1 MRRESLIEQLG
12 WLCAAMGLA
21 LILTVIVTLPSGAPP
36 FETIITLFKGGLG
49 SISKIGRVL
58 ASWVPLTLCAVGL
71 LVPFTARLWNIG
83 VEGQVIMGAIFCT
96 AALRPF
102 DEGGATQ
109 IALAIVAGMA
119 GGAFWALL
127 SGLLRVFGR
136 VHEIFSGLGLNFVA
150 LGVTLWLIF
159 GPWKRPG
166 VASMSGTE
174 PLDISLWLPRIGSM
188 SVSWAGLALTLAAIA
203 FIYVLLHRTQWGLK
217 LRAVGENPK
226 AATLFSLGP
235 RRRLLQAFMLCGAF
249 AGMAGAVQVLGV
261 YHRLLPNI
269 SSNYG
274 YTALLVGMMASF
286 RLPLVPFICLFFAVL
301 NVGSIQLPLQLGLD
315 SSLSGVIQGVQWS
328 FPCSL
333 FRDSDSGSNRER
345 RPIKWTTHS
354 L

>member
-1 MRRESLIEQLG
+1 MKRDSLLTQLG
-12 WLCAAMGLA
+12 WLCAALGLA
-21 LILTVIVTLPSGAPP
+21 LVLTVIVTLPSGAPP
-36 FETIITLFKGGLG
+36 FETIFTLFKGGVG
-49 SISKIGRVL
+49 SLSKIGRVL

-83 VEGQVIMGAIFCT
+83 VEGQVVMGAIFCT

-102 DEGGATQ
+102 DEGGMTQ
-109 IALAIVAGMA
+109 IAFAIIAGMA

-166 VASMSGTE
+166 VASMSGTQ
-174 PLDISLWLPRIGSM
+174 PLDPSLWLPRLGTL
-188 SVSWAGLALTLAAIA
+188 SVSWVGLGLAVAAIVA
-203 FIYVLLHRTQWGLK
+203 IYILLYRSQWGLK

-226 AATLFSLGP
+226 AATLFALGP
-235 RRRLLQAFMLCGAF
+235 RRRLLQAFMVCGAF
-249 AGMAGAVQVLGV
+249 AGMAGATQVLSV
-261 YHRLLPNI
+261 YHRLLPSI

-286 RLPLVPFICLFFAVL
+286 RLGLVPFICLFFAIL

-315 SSLSGVIQGVQWS
+315 SSLSGVIQGIMVL
-328 FPCSL
+328 SL
-333 FRDSDSGSNRER
+333 FIIQGLRLWLKQREV
-345 RPIKWTTHS
+345 S
-354 L
+354 S

>member
-1 MRRESLIEQLG
+1 MNKESLLTQIG
-12 WLCAAMGLA
+12 WLLAAIGLA

-36 FETIITLFKGGLG
+36 FETIYVLFKGGLG
-49 SISKIGRVL
+49 SMSKIGRVL
-58 ASWVPLTLCAVGL
+58 AGWVPLTLCAVGL

-102 DEGGATQ
+102 PDGGDAFH
-109 IALAIVAGMA
+109 IALAMGAAML
-119 GGAFWALL
+119 GGALWALL
-127 SGLLRVFGR
+127 AGLLRVFGR

-166 VASMSGTE
+166 VASMSGTQ
-174 PLDISLWLPRIGSM
+174 PLDVSLWLPRLGKL
-188 SVSWAGLALTLAAIA
+188 SVSWVALAVTITALVI
-203 FIYVLLHRTQWGLK
+203 IGILLHRSEWGLK

-235 RRRLLQAFMLCGAF
+235 RRRLLQAFMICGAL
-249 AGMAGAVQVLGV
+249 AGLAGAIQVLGV
-261 YHRLLPNI
+261 YHRLLPAI

-286 RLPLVPFICLFFAVL
+286 RLPLVPFICLFFAIL
-301 NVGSIQLPLQLGLD
+301 NVGSIQLPLQMGLD
-315 SSLSGVIQGVQWS
+315 SSLSGVIQGIMVL
-328 FPCSL
+328 SL
-333 FRDSDSGSNRER
+333 FIVQGIRLILKRKQEAD
-345 RPIKWTTHS
+345 
-354 L
+354 

>member
-1 MRRESLIEQLG
+1 MNRESLLTQIG
-12 WLCAAMGLA
+12 WFFAALGLA
-21 LILTVIVTLPSGAPP
+21 LVLTVIVCLPSGAPP
-36 FETIITLFKGGLG
+36 LETIYVLFKGGLG
-49 SISKIGRVL
+49 SMSKIGRVL
-58 ASWVPLTLCAVGL
+58 AGWVPLTLCAVGL

-102 DEGGATQ
+102 D
-109 IALAIVAGMA
+109 A
-119 GGAFWALL
+119 GGAMHIAWALAFAMLGGALWALL
-127 SGLLRVFGR
+127 AGMLRVFGR

-166 VASMSGTE
+166 VASMSGTQ
-174 PLDISLWLPRIGSM
+174 PLNFSLWLPRLGKL
-188 SVSWAGLALTLAAIA
+188 SVSWVALALTLTAIVV
-203 FIYVLLHRTQWGLK
+203 IGILLYRSEWGLK

-235 RRRLLQAFMLCGAF
+235 RRRLLQSFMICGAL
-249 AGMAGAVQVLGV
+249 AGLAGAIQVLGV
-261 YHRLLPNI
+261 YHRLLPAI

-301 NVGSIQLPLQLGLD
+301 NVGSIQLPLQMGLD
-315 SSLSGVIQGVQWS
+315 SSLSGVIQGVMVL
-328 FPCSL
+328 SL
-333 FRDSDSGSNRER
+333 FIIQGVRLWLKQRKEAD
-345 RPIKWTTHS
+345 
-354 L
+354 

>member
-1 MRRESLIEQLG
+1 MNRDSFLEQLM
-12 WLCAAMGLA
+12 WLGAAVLLA
-21 LILTVIVTLPSGAPP
+21 LLLTIIVMLPSGASP
-36 FETIITLFKGGLG
+36 FETIYVLFKGGVG
-49 SISKIGRVL
+49 SMSKIGRVL

-71 LVPFTARLWNIG
+71 LIPFTARLWNIG
-83 VEGQVIMGAIFCT
+83 VEGQVIMGAIFAT

-102 DEGGATQ
+102 DDGGALQ
-109 IALAIVAGMA
+109 IALAIGAAMI
-119 GGAFWALL
+119 GGALWALL
-127 SGLLRVFGR
+127 AGLLRVFGR

-174 PLDISLWLPRIGSM
+174 PIDISMWLPRLGKL
-188 SVSWAGLALTLAAIA
+188 SVSWVGLALA
-203 FIYVLLHRTQWGLK
+203 FTALILIYILMYRTEWGLK

-235 RRRLLQAFMLCGAF
+235 RRRLLQAFMICGAL
-249 AGMAGAVQVLGV
+249 AGLAGATQVLGV
-261 YHRLLPNI
+261 YHRLLPAI

-286 RLPLVPFICLFFAVL
+286 RLPLVPFICLFFAIL

-315 SSLSGVIQGVQWS
+315 SSLSGVIQGVMVLS
-328 FPCSL
+328 VFIV
-333 FRDSDSGSNRER
+333 SGLRMWLKQRKEVD
-345 RPIKWTTHS
+345 
-354 L
+354 